1 MLFISDNLSIV
12 FCINKQT
19 SRDKLIMKLI
29 RIIVLESLKHNFCF
43 AAKHIASKQN
53 AICDKL
59 SRFQIAEAK
68 AVAKHLQE
76 LPVPVPPHLTPDS
89 LLL

>member
-1 MLFISDNLSIV
+1 
-12 FCINKQT
+12 
-19 SRDKLIMKLI
+19 MKLM
-29 RIIVLESLKHNFCF
+29 RIIVHVLKSLKHNFCF

-53 AICDKL
+53 AICNKL

-76 LPVPVPPHLTPDS
+76 LPVPYVVICLLFPLVTNCPATLIHVS
-89 LLL
+89 LSLYSA